1 MYSMHMLRG
10 AWVRSGGEAIE
21 DGVSHGWVTPELLEE
36 AWGWASAK
44 LAEWCADAHFAGY
57 DDGAS
62 AQLRL
67 LEYTSVERPRNAAAA
82 AVTPGPVE
90 CAYAVNVMHP
100 VRCVC

>member
-1 MYSMHMLRG
+1 MFSASFERMRALGLPHVLRG
-10 AWVRSGGEAIE
+10 AR
-21 DGVSHGWVTPELLEE
+21 DDGWVEPELLEE

-44 LAEWCADAHFAGY
+44 LAEWRADAHFAGY

-62 AQLRL
+62 AQLLL